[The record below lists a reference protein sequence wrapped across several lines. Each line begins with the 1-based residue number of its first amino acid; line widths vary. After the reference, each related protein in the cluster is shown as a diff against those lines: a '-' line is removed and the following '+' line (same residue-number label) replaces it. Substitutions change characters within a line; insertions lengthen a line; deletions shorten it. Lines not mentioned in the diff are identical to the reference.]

1 MTGSSYPPTYDGV
14 GADAYLEWE
23 IAIDNIFATRCMCPR
38 RKVKNAASVLRHSAL
53 VWWDSLS
60 SSDKPQT
67 WIDMKLLMRETFV
80 NPPPALNSYDEVQ
93 NIEVQYIVVSLGTP
107 NLLQDSEQKQ
117 EDKDCKD
124 KNEELTSSCE
134 NSEPSLHN
142 APITPAEIEKK
153 R

>member
-93 NIEVQYIVVSLGTP
+93 NIEVQSIVVSLATP
-107 NLLQDSEQKQ
+107 NLLQDSEQK
-117 EDKDCKD
+117 
-124 KNEELTSSCE
+124 
-134 NSEPSLHN
+134 
-142 APITPAEIEKK
+142 
-153 R
+153 